1 MSRFTTAK
9 RAYSPEMT
17 PDSARCL
24 RPRRLV
30 RAWAARARASRPA
43 AGLRAVQAPAARL
56 YGALLLF
63 ALACPPLAPGASAQ
77 GLPDAPQPVPGSLLD
92 RNRGIA
98 HPPSPGTGPRGDAPR
113 RRASSGSGFY
123 VTNEG
128 HLVSNHHVVDGC
140 SRLARGDGTP
150 LELVA
155 LDAKNDLALLKGP
168 PVADAALLRLAPDAM
183 QGEDVL
189 TYGYPLQGVLSSSGQ
204 LGAGM
209 VSALAGLRD
218 HAGHLQIDVPVQPG
232 NSGGPLLD
240 RNGQVVGV
248 VVAKLNALRVAQ
260 MTGDIPQNI
269 NFAVKLAPLKA
280 LLDAN
285 HVRYTAAGNRSQP
298 LSNREIATL
307 ARAFTTPVFCAR

>member
-1 MSRFTTAK
+1 MRETTAL
-9 RAYSPEMT
+9 P
-17 PDSARCL
+17 
-24 RPRRLV
+24 PRRRLRRPGACAAAALLV
-30 RAWAARARASRPA
+30 V
-43 AGLRAVQAPAARL
+43 AVQAPLPVA
-56 YGALLLF
+56 
-63 ALACPPLAPGASAQ
+63 AQ
-77 GLPDAPQPVPGSLLD
+77 GLPAAPTPVPGSLLD
-92 RNRGIA
+92 RGGNA
-98 HPPSPGTGPRGDAPR
+98 LPAPVPSPRSTRPDDRPGHPAGRMR
-113 RRASSGSGFY
+113 VSSGSGFY
-123 VTNEG
+123 VTG
-128 HLVSNHHVVDGC
+128 DGYLVTNHHVVDGC

-155 LDAKNDLALLKGP
+155 ADAKNDLALLKGP
-168 PVADAALLRLAPDAM
+168 PVADAAQLRVAPDAM
-183 QGEDVL
+183 QGEPVL

-218 HAGHLQIDVPVQPG
+218 HPGHLQIDVPVQPG

-240 RNGQVVGV
+240 RRGLVVGV

-285 HVRYTAAGNRSQP
+285 GVKYAGGGAHAAP
-298 LSNREIATL
+298 LENEEIAVR
-307 ARAFTTPVFCAR
+307 ARAFTTPVFCGR